1 MAMRIAYI
9 GMGANIASRAGA
21 PEATLAAAVGRL
33 ASLGRVTRR
42 SGLYSTTPV
51 GYAAQPRFTN
61 AAVVLETALA
71 PFELLEA
78 LMAIEREFGRD
89 RSTGEANGPRT
100 LDLDILLI
108 GDLVLHEA
116 HLEVPH
122 PRLAERAFVL
132 VPLAEIAPGVVD
144 PRHGKTVA
152 QLLDTLRQYERSD
165 NDGVV
170 RIESESWRAA
180 ADGGSGVVR
189 GSGEPDAHG

>member
-1 MAMRIAYI
+1 
-9 GMGANIASRAGA
+9 MGANIASHAGA
-21 PEATLAAAVGRL
+21 PEATLAAALGRL

-42 SGLYSTTPV
+42 SRLYSTTPV

-61 AAVVLETALA
+61 AAIALETAFA
-71 PFELLEA
+71 PFGLLEGM
-78 LMAIEREFGRD
+78 MAIEREFGRD
-89 RSTGEANGPRT
+89 RSTGMENGPRT

-132 VPLAEIAPGVVD
+132 VPLAEIAREVVE
-144 PRHGKTVA
+144 PRYGKTVA
-152 QLLDTLRQYERSD
+152 QLLEILRREEKGD
-165 NDGVV
+165 IDGVV